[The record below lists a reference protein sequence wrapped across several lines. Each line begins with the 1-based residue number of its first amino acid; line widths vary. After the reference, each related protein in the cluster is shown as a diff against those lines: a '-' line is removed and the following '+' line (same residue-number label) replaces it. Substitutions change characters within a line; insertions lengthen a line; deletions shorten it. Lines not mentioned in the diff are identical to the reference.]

1 MKIFGIKFLSTWDRY
16 NNLMKIMQDNEQY
29 INKSRMKN
37 LSLKS
42 NQPLKT
48 DSTLGQII
56 DKQA

>member
-1 MKIFGIKFLSTWDRY
+1 MKISGIKFLSTWGRY

-42 NQPLKT
+42 SQPLKT

-56 DKQA
+56 DKQI

>member
-1 MKIFGIKFLSTWDRY
+1 MKISGIKFLSTWGRY

-42 NQPLKT
+42 SQPLKT
-48 DSTLGQII
+48 GSTLGQII
-56 DKQA
+56 DKQI

>member
-1 MKIFGIKFLSTWDRY
+1 MKISGIKFLSTWDRY

-42 NQPLKT
+42 SQPLKT

-56 DKQA
+56 DKQI